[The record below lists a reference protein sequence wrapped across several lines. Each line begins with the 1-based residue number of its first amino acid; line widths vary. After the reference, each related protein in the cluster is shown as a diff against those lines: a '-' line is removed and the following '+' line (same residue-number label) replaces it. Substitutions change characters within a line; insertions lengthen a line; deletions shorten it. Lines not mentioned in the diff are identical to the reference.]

1 MGILSR
7 FRDIMRANVNS
18 FMDRAEDPAK
28 AMDEYMR
35 SLHRDLGQ
43 VKAEMNAVLAD
54 ERRAKASWN
63 ECEAEIKK
71 LQRYAEKTVEAG
83 REDDAIKFLERKA
96 QQAEKLSE
104 LQKTHELAASKVAS
118 MKQLQEKLMSDIGQL
133 EARHSEL
140 KEKLAAAKLQQGFG
154 AGRSTSADSF
164 DELEEKAYL
173 AAEEAIALAELKST
187 GVSPS
192 DPSNAPER
200 SVYNEQAT
208 SAESG
213 ANSDTSP
220 VQGTS
225 PDEGAHTSSSAG
237 PNAAAPIND
246 STSASVEAELATIKA
261 RINKKQS

>member
-83 REDDAIKFLERKA
+83 QEDDAIKFLERKA

-104 LQKTHELAASKVAS
+104 LQKAHELAASKVAS
-118 MKQLQEKLMSDIGQL
+118 MKQMQEKLMSDIGQL
-133 EARHSEL
+133 EARHSEM

-154 AGRSTSADSF
+154 AGSSTAADSF

-173 AAEEAIALAELKST
+173 AAEEAIALAELRS
-187 GVSPS
+187 GGSQ
-192 DPSNAPER
+192 DAP
-200 SVYNEQAT
+200 
-208 SAESG
+208 
-213 ANSDTSP
+213 
-220 VQGTS
+220 
-225 PDEGAHTSSSAG
+225 
-237 PNAAAPIND
+237 
-246 STSASVEAELATIKA
+246 ASVEDELTAIKA